1 MTAQMRDRIKY
12 EGKDYGLSAAPLEGY
27 FGANPAARPKFN
39 GMNSACMR
47 GYIADWEVRR
57 GKLFLVG
64 MEMVLQTDA
73 TFASVF
79 PGAGQGGV
87 FAEWVSGELK
97 CPYGKLL
104 RYDHAGFSSLCE
116 HELAL
121 TVENGV
127 VKGTATKD
135 NA

>member
-1 MTAQMRDRIKY
+1 MHDRIKY
-12 EGKDYGLSAAPLEGY
+12 DGRSYGLAAAPLEGY
-27 FGANPAARPKFN
+27 FSANPGARPKFA

-47 GYIADWEVRR
+47 GYIADWEVMD

-64 MEMVLQTDA
+64 MEMALQTDS

-79 PGAGQGGV
+79 PDVRQGGV
-87 FAEWVSGELK
+87 FADWVNGELK
-97 CPYGKLL
+97 CPYGKLI

-116 HELAL
+116 HELIL
-121 TVENGV
+121 TVENGI
-127 VKGTATKD
+127 VKGTVTKD